1 MIRRAVP
8 SDLPDILEIYAIA
21 RRFMAQ
27 AGNPDQW
34 RDVYPPED
42 LVQDDIR
49 QGFCHVCVLDGRI
62 QGVFAAMCWDDPD
75 YQVIQGAWLN
85 DRPYWAVHR
94 VASRADSVLLSCVPW
109 FSYTL
114 ALIHI

>member
-1 MIRRAVP
+1 MIGGLSMIRRAVP

-49 QGFCHVCVLDGRI
+49 QGFCHGL
-62 QGVFAAMCWDDPD
+62 WH
-75 YQVIQGAWLN
+75 
-85 DRPYWAVHR
+85 RPH
-94 VASRADSVLLSCVPW
+94 LGTP
-109 FSYTL
+109 
-114 ALIHI
+114 

>member
-49 QGFCHVCVLDGRI
+49 QGFCHV
-62 QGVFAAMCWDDPD
+62 
-75 YQVIQGAWLN
+75 
-85 DRPYWAVHR
+85 
-94 VASRADSVLLSCVPW
+94 
-109 FSYTL
+109 
-114 ALIHI
+114 

>member
-34 RDVYPPED
+34 RDV
-42 LVQDDIR
+42 
-49 QGFCHVCVLDGRI
+49 
-62 QGVFAAMCWDDPD
+62 
-75 YQVIQGAWLN
+75 
-85 DRPYWAVHR
+85 
-94 VASRADSVLLSCVPW
+94 
-109 FSYTL
+109 
-114 ALIHI
+114 

>member
-62 QGVFAAMCWDDPD
+62 QGVFAAMCWDDR
-75 YQVIQGAWLN
+75 IT
-85 DRPYWAVHR
+85 RSFR
-94 VASRADSVLLSCVPW
+94 VPGSTTGPTGPS
-109 FSYTL
+109 TE
-114 ALIHI
+114 